1 MIDIA
6 TAGELL
12 DFGARMGQGPRADEQ
27 LEGAV
32 AIHNILKKH
41 RVAYLADEVGMGKT
55 YVALGALALFRHF
68 QPDFRVLVI
77 APRENIQRKWMKE
90 LGNFSAHNFRF
101 ADLRSVSVD
110 RQPVR
115 PLVACENLIEFV
127 RESVV
132 DPNRDFFL
140 RLSSF
145 SLALGGDND
154 RSGWTRVRDDLRR
167 EVPWLPESALDLRGR
182 KDAFKD
188 NFARAVCCALP
199 VFDLVIVDEGHNLK
213 HGFKAGVAARNR
225 VLALAFG
232 HPSQTQAQESL
243 PGYGPRAKR
252 VLFLSA
258 TPIEE
263 AYQQV
268 WNQLDVFGMG
278 KPFKQL
284 KDDRLTD
291 EERKEV
297 ASRFLIR
304 RVTTMR
310 VAGGDLTKNQYRRE
324 WQRGG
329 VRDHDHPMTLTG
341 DADDRKRLVV
351 ALVQK
356 KVAELLGSEK
366 FNMSYQIGMLASF
379 ESFLETT
386 GVRRGQEEAERRFD
400 IEDQTEDEAER
411 EGIDVRDINRL
422 ARNYRE
428 KFGTEMPH
436 PKMDALVESLAD
448 SWTTGRKALVFVRR
462 IKSVDELKRKLDE
475 RYDDWLIGSLRLRLP
490 QSVVP
495 VFEKSVQKY
504 REQKRIVAAARQ
516 ARAAGPA
523 ASGDGAIGDLDTD
536 DQGGTDT
543 FFAWFFRGKGPD
555 GVVSGANIQRR
566 FIQKGTAYSTFFED
580 NHVMDI
586 VDATPDGVLSALS
599 RTCEMPPTEIRSEL
613 RRRAA
618 KYLTR
623 VKRHQRADRFV
634 ACQAAALEL
643 LKDRTD
649 AVGEKARTIWHEL
662 YETSMPAVSAIEVGE
677 IGDELEQR
685 TFFTE
690 IRRPERALLREALW
704 PSSGAK
710 TERERFR
717 ECQLRAEL
725 LSTAARLGHALI
737 DLYVLTVSR
746 LGSLSLRTLE
756 TDIEAGADIDQRR
769 IEDYL
774 DLLDSQRTRP
784 LSGREW
790 GAFDEL
796 ADIAANFELI
806 LDVNASEARVK
817 PLEETAR
824 YFGVLLKQQHPVG
837 GMSGQV
843 NRTVV
848 QQFRMP
854 GYPFA
859 LITTDLLQEGED
871 LHTFCSAV
879 YHYGIGWTPSSME
892 QRIGRIDRVRSHT
905 DRRLS
910 GVEELPIGRDLL
922 QVYYPHL
929 EDTVEVLQVR
939 RVLNRMN
946 VFLRLMHD
954 GLAVPQGD
962 HRRVNV
968 RQEMVEGLRSVEKL
982 EGRLKTAFPTQD
994 WALEGSGRPLATNE
1008 GEALA
1013 IAERFTGFALN
1024 DYPGLDVEWPV
1035 SQPPGV
1041 LLGTVRL
1048 PNRRVQPFAL
1058 SLRSEAERLI
1068 VRCVSPIGRVTPK
1081 DAMPVVEDSA
1091 RTRRVRLGVIVGR
1104 EDASYDLTVEDDVVL
1119 GDPLHDAVRVGM
1131 LLKRVADQA
1140 DALEQVHLPSQ
1151 DQKLAAFEQDLRHEG
1166 RTHRG

>member
-1 MIDIA
+1 MIDVA
-6 TAGELL
+6 TAGQLL

-90 LGNFSAHNFRF
+90 LGNFSAHNLRF
-101 ADLRSVSVD
+101 ADLRVVSAD

-115 PLVACENLIEFV
+115 PLVACDNLIEFV

-154 RSGWTRVRDDLRR
+154 RSGWVRVRDDLRR

-182 KDAFKD
+182 KDTFKD
-188 NFARAVCCALP
+188 NFARAVCCAIP
-199 VFDLVIVDEGHNLK
+199 AFDLVIVDEGHNLK

-232 HPSQTQAQESL
+232 HPSQTQAQEQL

-263 AYQQV
+263 AYQQI

-284 KDDRLTD
+284 KDEGLTD
-291 EERKEV
+291 EQRKEV

-310 VAGGDLTKNQYRRE
+310 VAGEDLTKNQYRRE

-329 VRDHDHPMTLTG
+329 VRDHDAPMTLAG
-341 DADDRKRLVV
+341 DSDDRKRLVV

-386 GVRRGQEEAERRFD
+386 GVKRGGDEERRFD

-422 ARNYRE
+422 ARNYRDR
-428 KFGTEMPH
+428 FGAEMPH

-448 SWTTGRKALVFVRR
+448 SWVTGRKALVFVRR

-475 RYDDWLIGSLRLRLP
+475 RYDDWLIRSLRTRLP
-490 QSVVP
+490 QSVLP
-495 VFEKSVQKY
+495 MLERSVQQY
-504 REQKRIVAAARQ
+504 REQKRDVAAARL
-516 ARAAGPA
+516 ARAVSVP
-523 ASGDGAIGDLDTD
+523 GDTAVAEFDTD

-543 FFAWFFRGKGPD
+543 FFAWFFRGKGPA

-580 NHVMDI
+580 NYVMDLLAA
-586 VDATPDGVLSALS
+586 DPTTVLAELANACDRDPASLGTELS
-599 RTCEMPPTEIRSEL
+599 T
-613 RRRAA
+613 RAA

-623 VKRHQRADRFV
+623 VKRHQRADRF
-634 ACQAAALEL
+634 AAAQAAALEL
-643 LKDRTD
+643 LKGRTD
-649 AVGEKARTIWHEL
+649 ALGERARTIWHEVF
-662 YETSMPAVSAIEVGE
+662 ETSMPALSATDAGE
-677 IGDELEQR
+677 IANELEQR

-690 IRRPERALLREALW
+690 IRRPGRASLRAALW
-704 PSSGAK
+704 PESSQTSEQG
-710 TERERFR
+710 RFR
-717 ECQLRAEL
+717 ERQLRAVL
-725 LSTAARLGHALI
+725 LASAARLGHSLI
-737 DLYVLTVSR
+737 DLYVLTVNR

-756 TDIEAGADIDQRR
+756 ADTEGGADIDQRR
-769 IEDYL
+769 IDDYL
-774 DLLDSQRTRP
+774 DLLESQRVKD
-784 LSGREW
+784 LSAREW

-796 ADIAANFELI
+796 ADIAENFQLI
-806 LDVNASEARVK
+806 LDVNAPEARTK

-824 YFGVLLKQQHPVG
+824 YFGVLLKQQQPVA

-859 LITTDLLQEGED
+859 LISTDLLQEGED

-910 GVEELPIGRDLL
+910 GTELLPDGDALL

-929 EDTVEVLQVR
+929 EDTVEILQVR
-939 RVLNRMN
+939 RVLRRMN
-946 VFLRLMHD
+946 VFLRLMHE

-962 HRRVNV
+962 HRRVDV
-968 RQEMVEGLRSVEKL
+968 RMEMVEGLRSVGRS
-982 EGRLKTAFPTQD
+982 EGRLKTAFPIQD

-1008 GEALA
+1008 GEASA
-1013 IAERFTGFALN
+1013 TTVRFTELGLN

-1035 SQPPGV
+1035 SQPPGL
-1041 LLGTVRL
+1041 LLGTARL
-1048 PNRRVQPFAL
+1048 PNGRVQPFAL
-1058 SLRSEAERLI
+1058 SLRSEAERLV
-1068 VRCVSPIGRVTPK
+1068 VRCVSPIGRVTPE
-1081 DAMPVVEDSA
+1081 DAMPAVEESS
-1091 RTRRVRLGVIVGR
+1091 RTRRVRLGAIVGR
-1104 EDASYDLTVEDDVVL
+1104 EDASYDLTVEGDVVL
-1119 GDPLHDAVRVGM
+1119 GDPFYDVLRVGM

-1151 DQKLAAFEQDLRHEG
+1151 DQQLVVFEQDLKQEG

>member
-1 MIDIA
+1 MIDVA
-6 TAGELL
+6 TAGQLL

-27 LEGAV
+27 LQGAV

-90 LGNFSAHNFRF
+90 LGNFSAHNLRF
-101 ADLRSVSVD
+101 ADLRVVSVD

-115 PLVACENLIEFV
+115 PLVACDNLIEFV

-154 RSGWTRVRDDLRR
+154 RSGWVRVRDDLRR
-167 EVPWLPESALDLRGR
+167 EVPWLPEAALDLRGR

-213 HGFKAGVAARNR
+213 HGFRAGVAARNR
-225 VLALAFG
+225 VLAMAFG
-232 HPSQTQAQESL
+232 HPSQTQAREDL
-243 PGYGPRAKR
+243 AGYGPRAKR

-263 AYQQV
+263 AYQQI

-278 KPFKQL
+278 KGFKQL
-284 KDDRLTD
+284 TDQSLTD
-291 EERKEV
+291 EQRKEV

-310 VAGGDLTKNQYRRE
+310 VAGDDLTKNQYRRE

-329 VRDHDHPMTLTG
+329 VREHDSPMTLAG
-341 DADDRKRLVV
+341 DIDDRKRLVV

-386 GVRRGQEEAERRFD
+386 GVKRGRDEERRFD

-422 ARNYRE
+422 ARNYRDR
-428 KFGTEMPH
+428 FGAEMPH

-448 SWTTGRKALVFVRR
+448 SWVTGRKALVFVRR

-475 RYDDWLIGSLRLRLP
+475 RYDDWLVRSLRARLP
-490 QSVVP
+490 ESVLP
-495 VFEKSVQKY
+495 MFEKSVQKY
-504 REQKRIVAAARQ
+504 REEKWDVAAARQ
-516 ARAAGPA
+516 ARAVSVP
-523 ASGDGAIGDLDTD
+523 GDGAVAELDTD

-543 FFAWFFRGKGPD
+543 FFAWFFRGKGPA
-555 GVVSGANIQRR
+555 GFVSGANIQRR

-580 NHVMDI
+580 NYLMDLLAAEP
-586 VDATPDGVLSALS
+586 ATVLAELANACDRDPASLRA
-599 RTCEMPPTEIRSEL
+599 EL
-613 RRRAA
+613 RTRAA

-623 VKRHQRADRFV
+623 VKRHQRADRF
-634 ACQAAALEL
+634 AAAQAAALEL

-649 AVGEKARTIWHEL
+649 ALGEKARTIWHEVF
-662 YETSMPAVSAIEVGE
+662 EPSMPAVSATEAGE
-677 IGDELEQR
+677 IANELEQR

-690 IRRPERALLREALW
+690 IRRPERASLRAVLW
-704 PSSGAK
+704 PESSQTSEQG
-710 TERERFR
+710 RFR
-717 ECQLRAEL
+717 ERQLRAEL
-725 LSTAARLGHALI
+725 LASAARLGHSLI
-737 DLYVLTVSR
+737 DLYVLTVNR

-756 TDIEAGADIDQRR
+756 AETEGGADIDQRR
-769 IEDYL
+769 IDDYL
-774 DLLDSQRTRP
+774 DLLESQRVTD
-784 LSGREW
+784 LSAREW

-796 ADIAANFELI
+796 ADIAQNFQLI
-806 LDVNASEARVK
+806 LDVNAPEARTK

-824 YFGVLLKQQHPVG
+824 VFGGLLKQQQPVA

-910 GVEELPIGRDLL
+910 GTELLPNGGALL

-929 EDTVEVLQVR
+929 EDTVEILQVR
-939 RVLNRMN
+939 RVLRRMN
-946 VFLRLMHD
+946 VFLRLMHE

-962 HRRVNV
+962 HRRVDV
-968 RQEMVEGLRSVEKL
+968 RMEMVEGLRSVERL
-982 EGRLKTAFPTQD
+982 EGRLKTAFPIQD

-1008 GEALA
+1008 GGASA
-1013 IAERFTGFALN
+1013 ITQRFTDLALN

-1035 SQPPGV
+1035 SQPPGL

-1048 PNRRVQPFAL
+1048 PNGRVQPFAL

-1068 VRCVSPIGRVTPK
+1068 VRCVSPIGRVTPE
-1081 DAMPVVEDSA
+1081 DAMPAVEESS
-1091 RTRRVRLGVIVGR
+1091 RTRRVRLGAIVGR

-1119 GDPLHDAVRVGM
+1119 GDPFYDAVRVGM
-1131 LLKRVADQA
+1131 LLKRVAHQA

-1151 DQKLAAFEQDLRHEG
+1151 DQKLAVFEQDLKQEG

>member
-1 MIDIA
+1 MIDVA
-6 TAGELL
+6 TAGQLL

-90 LGNFSAHNFRF
+90 LGNFSAHNLRF
-101 ADLRSVSVD
+101 ADLRVVSVD

-115 PLVACENLIEFV
+115 PLVACDNLIAFV

-154 RSGWTRVRDDLRR
+154 RSGWVRVRDDLRR

-182 KDAFKD
+182 KDTFKD

-225 VLALAFG
+225 VLAMAFG
-232 HPSQTQAQESL
+232 HPSQTQAQERL

-252 VLFLSA
+252 LLILSA

-263 AYQQV
+263 AYHQI

-284 KDDRLTD
+284 KDEGLTD
-291 EERKEV
+291 EQRKEV

-310 VAGGDLTKNQYRRE
+310 VAGDDLTKNQYRRE

-329 VRDHDHPMTLTG
+329 VRDHDSPMTLAG
-341 DADDRKRLVV
+341 DVDDRKRLVV

-386 GVRRGQEEAERRFD
+386 GVKRGGEGDERRFD

-411 EGIDVRDINRL
+411 DGIDVRDINRL
-422 ARNYRE
+422 ARHYRD
-428 KFGTEMPH
+428 KFGAEMPH

-448 SWTTGRKALVFVRR
+448 SWITGRKALVFVRR

-475 RYDDWLIGSLRLRLP
+475 RYDDWLIRSLSARLP
-490 QSVVP
+490 QSVLP
-495 VFEKSVQKY
+495 VFEKSVRNY
-504 REQKRIVAAARQ
+504 REEKMNVAAERR
-516 ARAAGPA
+516 ARAAAPVA
-523 ASGDGAIGDLDTD
+523 AGDDAMADLDTD
-536 DQGGTDT
+536 DQGGKDT
-543 FFAWFFRGKGPD
+543 FFAWFFRGKGPF
-555 GVVSGANIQRR
+555 GIVSGANIQRR

-580 NHVMDI
+580 NYVMGLLGSGPE
-586 VDATPDGVLSALS
+586 TVLSALAS
-599 RTCEMPPTEIRSEL
+599 TCDLDIASLRSEL
-613 RRRAA
+613 SSRAA

-623 VKRHQRADRFV
+623 VKRHQRADRF
-634 ACQAAALEL
+634 AAFQAAALEL

-649 AVGEKARTIWHEL
+649 ALGEKARTIWHEVF
-662 YETSMPAVSAIEVGE
+662 ETSMPAVSATDAGEVAN
-677 IGDELEQR
+677 ELEQR

-690 IRRPERALLREALW
+690 IRKPERALLRAVLW
-704 PSSGAK
+704 PESVHESEQG
-710 TERERFR
+710 RFR
-717 ECQLRAEL
+717 ERQLRAEL
-725 LSTAARLGHALI
+725 LSSAARLGHSLI
-737 DLYVLTVSR
+737 DLYVLTVNR

-769 IEDYL
+769 IDDYL
-774 DLLDSQRTRP
+774 DLLESQRVTE
-784 LSGREW
+784 LSAREW

-796 ADIAANFELI
+796 ADIAQNFQLI
-806 LDVNASEARVK
+806 LDVNAPEARTK
-817 PLEETAR
+817 PLKETAR
-824 YFGVLLKQQHPVG
+824 YFGVLLKQQQPVA

-871 LHTFCSAV
+871 LHTFCSSV

-910 GVEELPIGRDLL
+910 GAALLPDGNALL

-929 EDTVEVLQVR
+929 EDTVEVLQVQ

-946 VFLRLMHD
+946 VFLRLMHE

-962 HRRVNV
+962 HRRVDV
-968 RQEMVEGLRSVEKL
+968 RKEMVEGLRSVERL
-982 EGRLKTAFPTQD
+982 EGRLKTAFPIQD
-994 WALEGSGRPLATNE
+994 WALEGAGRPLAANAS
-1008 GEALA
+1008 EAYA
-1013 IAERFTGFALN
+1013 IAERFKNLAMN

-1035 SQPPGV
+1035 SQPSGV

-1068 VRCVSPIGRVTPK
+1068 VRCVSPIGRVTPE
-1081 DAMPVVEDSA
+1081 DAMPAVEDSA

-1119 GDPLHDAVRVGM
+1119 GDPFYDAVRVGM

-1151 DQKLAAFEQDLRHEG
+1151 DQKLAVFEQDLKGEG

>member
-1 MIDIA
+1 MIDVA
-6 TAGELL
+6 TAGQLL
-12 DFGARMGQGPRADEQ
+12 DFGARMGKGPRADEQ
-27 LEGAV
+27 LQGAV
-32 AIHNILKKH
+32 AIHNILQKH

-68 QPDFRVLVI
+68 QPGFRVLVI

-90 LGNFSAHNFRF
+90 LGNFSAHNLRF
-101 ADLRSVSVD
+101 ADLRVVSVD

-115 PLVACENLIEFV
+115 PLVACDSLIEFV

-154 RSGWTRVRDDLRR
+154 RSGWARVRDDLRR

-182 KDAFKD
+182 KDTFKD
-188 NFARAVCCALP
+188 TFARAVCCALP

-213 HGFKAGVAARNR
+213 HGFRAGVAARNR

-232 HPSQTQAQESL
+232 HPSQTQAREDL
-243 PGYGPRAKR
+243 AGYGPRAKR

-263 AYQQV
+263 AYQQI

-278 KPFKQL
+278 KGFKQL
-284 KDDRLTD
+284 TDQSVTD
-291 EERKEV
+291 EQRKEV
-297 ASRFLIR
+297 ASRILIR

-310 VAGGDLTKNQYRRE
+310 VAGDDLTKNQYRRE

-329 VRDHDHPMTLTG
+329 VRDHDAPMTLAG

-386 GVRRGQEEAERRFD
+386 GVRRGGDEERRFD

-422 ARNYRE
+422 ARNYRD
-428 KFGTEMPH
+428 KFGAEMPH
-436 PKMDALVESLAD
+436 PKMDALVDSLAD

-475 RYDDWLIGSLRLRLP
+475 RYDDWLLRSLRARLP
-490 QSVVP
+490 KSVLP
-495 VFEKSVQKY
+495 VFENSVQKY
-504 REQKRIVAAARQ
+504 RDEKNDVAAARQ
-516 ARAAGPA
+516 ARAVSAPSHA
-523 ASGDGAIGDLDTD
+523 AVAEFDTD

-543 FFAWFFRGKGPD
+543 FFAWFFRGKGPA
-555 GVVSGANIQRR
+555 GIVSGANIQRR

-580 NHVMDI
+580 NYVMSLLE
-586 VDATPDGVLSALS
+586 VDSGTVVEELARICDLDVASLK
-599 RTCEMPPTEIRSEL
+599 SEL
-613 RRRAA
+613 TSRAA

-623 VKRHQRADRFV
+623 VKRHQRADRF
-634 ACQAAALEL
+634 AAFQAAALEL

-649 AVGEKARTIWHEL
+649 ALGQKARTIWHEVF
-662 YETSMPAVSAIEVGE
+662 ETSMPAVSAIKVGE
-677 IGDELEQR
+677 IASELEQR

-690 IRRPERALLREALW
+690 IRRPERALLRAVLW
-704 PSSGAK
+704 PEPVQA
-710 TERERFR
+710 TEQDRFR
-717 ECQLRAEL
+717 ERQLRAEL
-725 LSTAARLGHALI
+725 LSSAGRLGHSLI
-737 DLYVLTVSR
+737 DLYVLTVNR
-746 LGSLSLRTLE
+746 LGSLNLRTLE

-769 IEDYL
+769 IDDYL
-774 DLLDSQRTRP
+774 DLLEFQRVTA
-784 LSGREW
+784 LSVREW

-796 ADIAANFELI
+796 ADIAHNFHLI
-806 LDVNASEARVK
+806 LDVNAPEARLK
-817 PLEETAR
+817 PLQETAR
-824 YFGVLLKQQHPVG
+824 NFGGLLRQQQPVA

-854 GYPFA
+854 GYPLA

-892 QRIGRIDRVRSHT
+892 QRIGRIDRVRSQT

-910 GVEELPIGRDLL
+910 GSGLQPNGDALL

-946 VFLRLMHD
+946 VFLRLMHE

-962 HRRVNV
+962 HRRVDV
-968 RQEMVEGLRSVEKL
+968 RKEMVEGLRSVERL
-982 EGRLKTAFPTQD
+982 EGRLKTAFPIQD
-994 WALEGSGRPLATNE
+994 WALEGSGRPLASAP
-1008 GEALA
+1008 GEAFA
-1013 IAERFTGFALN
+1013 IRERFTGLGLS
-1024 DYPGLDVEWPV
+1024 DYPGLEVEWPM
-1035 SQPPGV
+1035 SQPSGV

-1048 PNRRVQPFAL
+1048 PNGRVQPFAL

-1068 VRCVSPIGRVTPK
+1068 VRCVSPIGRVTPE
-1081 DAMPVVEDSA
+1081 DAMSAVEDSA
-1091 RTRRVRLGVIVGR
+1091 RTRRVRLGAIVGR
-1104 EDASYDLTVEDDVVL
+1104 EDSSYDLTVEDDVVL
-1119 GDPLHDAVRVGM
+1119 GSPFYDVSRVGM
-1131 LLKRVADQA
+1131 LLKRVAAQA
-1140 DALEQVHLPSQ
+1140 DALEQVHLPSH
-1151 DQKLAAFEQDLRHEG
+1151 DQKLAVFEQDLRHEG